1 VRLGLLDVV
10 QDALAMGVADDA
22 AEVGG
27 SVVGHAGSED
37 HGLAILLL
45 EQTQHLLQRERA
57 ADIGIEDEE
66 AVGAS
71 LENSIAEV
79 VKTTSS
85 SESLVFAQVFHGD
98 LRMCAGAV
106 LDEVAE
112 DCLIVVTNNED
123 LVDLRKFGDRSEA
136 V

>member
-22 AEVGG
+22 AKVGC
-27 SVVGHAGSED
+27 SVVGHAGSQN
-37 HGLAILLL
+37 HSLAIFLL
-45 EQTQHLLQRERA
+45 EQTQHLLQRERT

-66 AVGAS
+66 AVGAAF
-71 LENSIAEV
+71 EDRIAEV
-79 VKTTSS
+79 VETTSG
-85 SESLVFAQVFHGD
+85 SECLVFAQVLHGD
-98 LRMCAGAV
+98 LWVCAGAV
-106 LDEVAE
+106 LNEVAE

-123 LVDLRKFGDRSEA
+123 LVDLRQFGDRSEA